1 MATLVSSPLSID
13 QLVDVIDLLKRS
25 GYPETR
31 WQDLGLRLGLHKNT
45 LDAIE
50 RNHPGDVSRCLTE
63 CLSKWLR
70 KADNVNSKG
79 GATFDSLSDALRS
92 MDEIAVAD
100 KLDQERRNAMAT
112 CIFDSHCH
120 NLSQSLCDPVSVLS
134 EFCRSISVTLCLKEK
149 FEANPSLQCETATYV
164 FDWRPDEKKLKDIT
178 DILSK
183 TSGKFVKIKFIDT
196 GYSIL
201 ITCSFPHS
209 LTGAFI
215 TILIENLDVLIKNGL
230 KKVTIGCC
238 LIWEK
243 QKLEEMEQLL
253 EEDIDMIKVNQG
265 DISEDPYVL
274 QKKEKQLTA
283 YHSEDSGLQSL
294 DTSFAIVTLQLKK
307 ENETNKRLEEKL
319 QKLKEKYCIQH
330 MLLLT
335 NTGSASSRI
344 RRGMR
349 MEIEELIL
357 YLTANKSD
365 LEDQKAA
372 LAENKREIE
381 YLQEQI
387 SSTSVQLLMKREEN
401 KKYKA
406 VIKDEIFHKE
416 KKLLEDEEKLKKESG
431 DFKLS
436 ENLDTLSSLEMQPW
450 FHENVSKAD
459 ADAILDDFKH
469 TPGAFI
475 VRRNFVG
482 YYFLSFVHNFKI
494 RHLSISEIN
503 YKEGKINYR
512 ISGDFLSF
520 VSIVDL
526 IDHYCLYHI
535 NIDQI
540 SHQKLTV
547 PISKNK
553 VSLTY
558 VTQPWYNKNVS
569 RESAEYMLEREEDGA
584 FLVRPSSEGHN
595 TWAIS
600 LVIGNS
606 VCHLKF
612 FGKGGQFETGNS
624 TFDSMVELVDF
635 YKQNPIYADT
645 KLKYPINE
653 EILRQKYLIHVSDKC
668 TTV

>member
-1 MATLVSSPLSID
+1 MLERVIPKKDGTFLVRPSSQGHDTWAISLISGNSIRHFKFFGKDGQFETGNRTFDSMVELVDFYKQNPIYAGTKLKYPINEEILNQKYPTHEFIDDVLPYRHNKSYSSPTSSKPMATLVSSPLSID

-120 NLSQSLCDPVSVLS
+120 NLSQSLCDP
-134 EFCRSISVTLCLKEK
+134 EK

-319 QKLKEKYCIQH
+319 QNPI
-330 MLLLT
+330 
-335 NTGSASSRI
+335 I
-344 RRGMR
+344 
-349 MEIEELIL
+349 
-357 YLTANKSD
+357 D

-401 KKYKA
+401 K
-406 VIKDEIFHKE
+406 KE

-553 VSLTY
+553 
-558 VTQPWYNKNVS
+558 
-569 RESAEYMLEREEDGA
+569 
-584 FLVRPSSEGHN
+584 
-595 TWAIS
+595 
-600 LVIGNS
+600 
-606 VCHLKF
+606 
-612 FGKGGQFETGNS
+612 
-624 TFDSMVELVDF
+624 
-635 YKQNPIYADT
+635 
-645 KLKYPINE
+645 
-653 EILRQKYLIHVSDKC
+653 
-668 TTV
+668 